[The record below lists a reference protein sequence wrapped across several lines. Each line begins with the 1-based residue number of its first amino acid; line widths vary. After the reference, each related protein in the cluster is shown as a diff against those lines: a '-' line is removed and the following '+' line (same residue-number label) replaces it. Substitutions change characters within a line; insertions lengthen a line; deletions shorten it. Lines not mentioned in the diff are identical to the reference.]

1 MSLQAQL
8 RLIAAITALSMLG
21 VIVFSII
28 QLGTLRS
35 EFSQYQSRQ
44 TFAGN
49 LAQIKSIAL
58 SVSRSDPILA
68 ETEARLAAADNSIQS
83 LHQGAVAVAPPGI
96 DSEQLKQIAAA
107 WNDYAK
113 GFNGAI
119 KIASTSPDDALQIPD
134 VLYQMKLEPMIAN
147 IDQLVALNRDGETL
161 ARENI
166 SSAVGNILWII
177 VLPLVAAALIVVAF
191 QAVFNGRLKKRIAG
205 IIDVISHLSAGDL
218 SHRLPQ
224 GPADEIGVM
233 VGTIN
238 EFIGR
243 IESVLHDVN
252 SSADQSK
259 TTAHKVNAMTQ
270 SVSSNAQAQSEK
282 ILTVMSAI
290 EKMGHTITEIAGN
303 ATHAAGT
310 AKTTGAKINEVSI
323 VGQETSAILQQMDV
337 TVESSSQTMRQF
349 DLTLQR
355 IGSIS
360 NIIRG
365 IAEQTN
371 LLALNAAIEAA
382 RAGDQGRGFAVVADE
397 VRLLSERT
405 SASARDISGLLNK
418 VQGSAREAISAMD
431 ATRSSVRTGVE
442 HGERISNVLA
452 EVDASIQIVAD
463 MMQQIAQ
470 ATETQ
475 SQEGQQIASHIADV
489 THITTSTT
497 REIETTRNEMAVLAQ
512 TSEVLQRMVSQFRL
526 SAFKPAA

>member
-21 VIVFSII
+21 VIVFSVV
-28 QLGTLRS
+28 QLGTLRN
-35 EFSQYQSRQ
+35 EFSQYQARQ

-68 ETEARLAAADNSIQS
+68 ETEARLASADDNIRS
-83 LHQGAVAVAPPGI
+83 LNQGAAAVAPPGI
-96 DSEQLKQIAAA
+96 DDKQMKQIATA
-107 WNDYAK
+107 WSDYAK
-113 GFNGAI
+113 GFSGAI

-134 VLYQMKLEPMIAN
+134 ALYKMKLEPMIAN
-147 IDQLVALNRDGETL
+147 IDQLIALNRDGETA

-166 SSAVGNILWII
+166 SRAVGNILWII
-177 VLPLVAAALIVVAF
+177 VLPLVAAAMIVVAF
-191 QAVFNGRLKKRIAG
+191 QIVFNNRLKQRIAG

-270 SVSSNAQAQSEK
+270 SVSSNAQMQSEK
-282 ILTVMSAI
+282 IFRVMSAI

-310 AKTTGAKINEVSI
+310 AKTTGTKINEVSI
-323 VGQETSAILQQMDV
+323 VGQETSAILQQLDV
-337 TVESSSQTMRQF
+337 TVESSSHTMRQF

-355 IGSIS
+355 IGTIS
-360 NIIRG
+360 NIIKG

-405 SASARDISGLLNK
+405 TTSAKDISDLLNE
-418 VQGSAREAISAMD
+418 VQGSASEAIAAMD
-431 ATRSSVRTGVE
+431 ATRRSVRTGVE
-442 HGERISNVLA
+442 HGERISAVLT
-452 EVDASIQIVAD
+452 EVEASIQVVSD
-463 MMQQIAQ
+463 MMHQIAQ
-470 ATETQ
+470 ATEIQ
-475 SQEGQQIASHIADV
+475 SQEGRQIATHIADV

-497 REIETTRNEMAVLAQ
+497 KEIETTRNEMAVLAQ

-526 SAFKPAA
+526 SEFKPAA

>member
-21 VIVFSII
+21 VIVFSIV
-28 QLGTLRS
+28 QLGTLRG
-35 EFSQYQSRQ
+35 EFGQYQSRQ
-44 TFAGN
+44 TFAGS
-49 LAQIKSIAL
+49 LAQIKSAAL
-58 SVSRSDPILA
+58 SFSRSDPILV
-68 ETEARLAAADNSIQS
+68 ETEAGLAATDTAIQS
-83 LHQGAVAVAPPGI
+83 LYRDAVAAAPAEI
-96 DSEQLKQIAAA
+96 DDKQLKQIAAA
-107 WNDYAK
+107 WSDYAK
-113 GFNGAI
+113 GYGGAI
-119 KIASTSPDDALQIPD
+119 RIASTSPDDALQIPD
-134 VLYQMKLEPMIAN
+134 ALYRMKLEPMIAD
-147 IDQLVALNRDGETL
+147 IDSLVALNRDGETL
-161 ARENI
+161 AKENI
-166 SSAVGNILWII
+166 EGAVGSILWII
-177 VLPLVAAALIVVAF
+177 VLPLVAAALVVIAF
-191 QAVFNGRLKKRIAG
+191 QAVFNNRLQQRIAG

-243 IESVLHDVN
+243 IEAVLHDVN
-252 SSADQSK
+252 SSADRSK
-259 TTAHKVNAMTQ
+259 ATAHKVNAMTQ
-270 SVSSNAQAQSEK
+270 SVSSNAQVQSEK
-282 ILTVMSAI
+282 IFGVMSAI

-303 ATHAAGT
+303 AIHAADT
-310 AKTTGAKINEVSI
+310 ARTTGIKVNEVGV
-323 VGQETSAILQQMDV
+323 VGRETSSILQSLDA
-337 TVESSSQTMRQF
+337 TVESSSQTMREF

-360 NIIRG
+360 NIIRD

-382 RAGDQGRGFAVVADE
+382 RAGDHGRGFAVVADE

-405 SASARDISGLLNK
+405 TSSARDISSLLNE
-418 VQGSAREAISAMD
+418 VQKAARGAIAAME

-442 HGERISNVLA
+442 HGERIGAVLA
-452 EVDASIQIVAD
+452 EVEASIQTVSD
-463 MMQQIAQ
+463 MMQQIAH

-475 SQEGQQIASHIADV
+475 SQEGQQIATHIADV
-489 THITTSTT
+489 TRITTSTS
-497 REIETTRNEMAVLAQ
+497 REIETTRREMALLAQ

>member
-8 RLIAAITALSMLG
+8 RLIAAITILSMLG
-21 VIVFSII
+21 VIVFSVV

-35 EFSQYQSRQ
+35 EFDQYQARQ
-44 TFAGN
+44 TFVGN
-49 LAQIKSIAL
+49 LAQIKSAAL
-58 SVSRSDPILA
+58 AISRSDPILA
-68 ETEARLAAADNSIQS
+68 ETETRLAATNTSIQA
-83 LHQGAVAVAPPGI
+83 LYRDAAAVAPAGI
-96 DSEQLKQIAAA
+96 DGKQLEQIAAA
-107 WNDYAK
+107 WSDYAK
-113 GFNGAI
+113 GFDGAI

-134 VLYQMKLEPMIAN
+134 ALYKMKLEPMIAH
-147 IDQLVALNRDGETL
+147 IDQLTALNRDGETL

-166 SSAVGNILWII
+166 EHAVGSILWII
-177 VLPLVAAALIVVAF
+177 ILPLVAAALVVVAF
-191 QAVFNGRLKKRIAG
+191 QSVFNNRLKKRIAG

-224 GPADEIGVM
+224 GPADEIGIM
-233 VGTIN
+233 VRTIN

-259 TTAHKVNAMTQ
+259 ATAHKVNAMTQ

-282 ILTVMSAI
+282 IFNVMSAI

-303 ATHAAGT
+303 AIHAADT
-310 AKTTGAKINEVSI
+310 AKTTGIKVNEVSI
-323 VGQETSAILQQMDV
+323 VGQETSSILQSLDA
-337 TVESSSQTMRQF
+337 TVETSSQTMREF

-355 IGSIS
+355 IGNIS
-360 NIIRG
+360 NIIRD

-382 RAGDQGRGFAVVADE
+382 RAGDHGRGFAVVADE
-397 VRLLSERT
+397 VRLLSKRT
-405 SASARDISGLLNK
+405 TSSARDISTLLNE
-418 VQGSAREAISAMD
+418 VQKAARGAIAAMEN
-431 ATRSSVRTGVE
+431 TRSSVRTGVE
-442 HGERISNVLA
+442 HGNRIGLVLA
-452 EVDASIQIVAD
+452 EVEASILTVAD

-475 SQEGQQIASHIADV
+475 SQEGQQIATHIADV

-497 REIETTRNEMAVLAQ
+497 REIETTRKEMAILAQ

-526 SAFKPAA
+526 SAFKQAA

>member
-8 RLIAAITALSMLG
+8 RLIAAITILSMVG
-21 VIVFSII
+21 VIVFSIV
-28 QLGTLRS
+28 QLGTLHG
-35 EFSQYQSRQ
+35 EFDQYQTRQ

-49 LAQIKSIAL
+49 LAQIKSSAL
-58 SVSRSDPILA
+58 AISRSDPILA
-68 ETEARLAAADNSIQS
+68 ETETRLADTNAGIQS
-83 LHQGAVAVAPPGI
+83 LYQNASSAAPAEI
-96 DSEQLKQIAAA
+96 DREQLKQIIAA
-107 WNDYAK
+107 WDDYAK
-113 GFNGAI
+113 GFSGAI

-134 VLYQMKLEPMIAN
+134 ALYQMKLEPMIAN
-147 IDQLVALNRDGETL
+147 IDQLVAQNHDGEAL
-161 ARENI
+161 AKENI
-166 SSAVGNILWII
+166 ERAVANILWII
-177 VLPLVAAALIVVAF
+177 ILPLVAATLVVIAF
-191 QAVFNGRLKKRIAG
+191 QAVFNNRLQKRITG

-224 GPADEIGVM
+224 GPADEIGAM
-233 VGTIN
+233 VRTIN

-243 IESVLHDVN
+243 IEAVLHDVN
-252 SSADQSK
+252 SSANQSK

-282 ILTVMSAI
+282 IFNVMSAI

-303 ATHAAGT
+303 ANHAADT
-310 AKTTGAKINEVSI
+310 ARTTGIKVNEVSI
-323 VGQETSAILQQMDV
+323 VGRETSSILQELDV
-337 TVESSSQTMRQF
+337 TVESSSQTMQQF
-349 DLTLQR
+349 DQTLQQ
-355 IGSIS
+355 IGNIS
-360 NIIRG
+360 NIIKG

-382 RAGDQGRGFAVVADE
+382 RAGDHGRGFAVVADE

-405 SASARDISGLLNK
+405 SASARDISDLLAA
-418 VQGSAREAISAMD
+418 VQSSAREAVSAME

-442 HGERISNVLA
+442 HGEKISTVLA
-452 EVDASIQIVAD
+452 EVEASIQTVAA
-463 MMQQIAQ
+463 MMQQIAL

-475 SQEGQQIASHIADV
+475 SQEGQQIATHIADV

-497 REIETTRNEMAVLAQ
+497 REIETTRKEMALLAQ